1 MVLYTLVL
9 YTGKELASKT
19 LISSFK
25 RISLMKTVSQ
35 ELKTSGGI
43 IENSPTNQDVD
54 TPRYTRR
61 ETLLTMLAVLLVM
74 LLASLDQTIV
84 GTAMPHIISDLQGF
98 DRYTW
103 VTTAY
108 LLTSTVMVPIYGKL
122 SDIFGRKPIF
132 LIGVVLF
139 LIGSAASG
147 ASQTMN
153 QLIAFRAFQGLG
165 AAALMPI
172 ALAVIGDL
180 FTPRE
185 RGKWQGVTGAVFGL
199 SSILGPTAGGW
210 ITDNSTWRWVF
221 YVNLPIGIIALLVL
235 IFLMPT
241 LRSKNAGKASVDYV
255 GALLLIAG
263 TVPLLL
269 GFTWAGSQYDWLSWQ
284 ILSTFGGAIVFLALF
299 ILYEIRQERLNA
311 QPIINPSLFTNRI
324 FTVSILI
331 TMIMSMGMFG
341 SILFLPLYAQGVLGI
356 SATNSGLL
364 LSPLM
369 MGLIVSSVIA
379 GLLVSRFGKYK
390 WIAFVGMAITIGG
403 SLLLLRLDVNSTN
416 RDLITA
422 MIVLGVGLGFS
433 MSLYTVIVQNA
444 LPKMIGQATS
454 GLTFFRS
461 IGGTIAVAAMGS
473 ILTSAYVP
481 GFHAAISTQVKTII
495 PAKVL
500 NIFDNPNVLLS
511 SDIQKKLLT
520 QFAAFGPQGKALYG
534 QLIEAVKIGLTS
546 GIHNVYVL
554 STVLMC
560 IGFVAVFF
568 LKEIPLRGGKKS
580 AAKEQAPED
589 AVEATSSAVMM
600 H

>member
-1 MVLYTLVL
+1 MVV
-9 YTGKELASKT
+9 AS
-19 LISSFK
+19 SS
-25 RISLMKTVSQ
+25 TY
-35 ELKTSGGI
+35 
-43 IENSPTNQDVD
+43 QDID
-54 TPRYTRR
+54 TPRFTRR
-61 ETLLTMLAVLLVM
+61 ETLLTMTGVLLVM

-84 GTAMPHIISDLQGF
+84 GTAMPRIITDLQGF

-139 LIGSAASG
+139 LAGSAASG

-172 ALAVIGDL
+172 AIAVVGDL

-185 RGKWQGVTGAVFGL
+185 RGKWQGVTGGVFGL
-199 SSILGPTAGGW
+199 SSILGPTVGGW

-221 YVNLPIGIIALLVL
+221 YVNLPIGIAALLVL
-235 IFLMPT
+235 IFLMPP
-241 LRSKNAGKASVDYV
+241 LRSKITGKVSIDYL
-255 GALLLIAG
+255 GAALLILG

-269 GFTWAGSQYDWLSWQ
+269 GFTWAGSQYAWLSWQ
-284 ILSTFGGAIVFLALF
+284 VISMFTGAVVFLVLF
-299 ILYEIRQERLNA
+299 ILYEARLERRNE
-311 QPIINPSLFTNRI
+311 QPIIAPSLFTNRI
-324 FTVSILI
+324 FTVSVLI
-331 TMIMSMGMFG
+331 TMITSMGMFG

-369 MGLIVSSVIA
+369 GGLIFSSIVS
-379 GLLVSRFGKYK
+379 GQLVSRFGKYK
-390 WIAFVGMAITIGG
+390 WIAFVGMAITIVG
-403 SLLLLRLDVNSTN
+403 SLLLLRLDVSSTN
-416 RDLITA
+416 TDLVVA
-422 MIVLGVGLGFS
+422 MIVLGLGLGFS

-444 LPKMIGQATS
+444 LPKIIGQATS
-454 GLTFFRS
+454 ALTFFRS
-461 IGGTIAVAAMGS
+461 IGATIAVAAMGS
-473 ILTSAYVP
+473 ILTSTYVP
-481 GFHAAISTQVKTII
+481 AFHNAIAAQVKAVI

-500 NIFDNPNVLLS
+500 TVFDNPNVLLS
-511 SDIQKKLLT
+511 SDVQKQLLAR
-520 QFAAFGPQGKALYG
+520 FSAFGPQGKALYD
-534 QLIEAVKIGLTS
+534 QLLEAVKVGLTS
-546 GIHNVYVL
+546 GIHNVYIL

-560 IGFVAVFF
+560 IGFVAIFF
-568 LKEIPLRGGKKS
+568 LKEIPLRGGRRS
-580 AAKEQAPED
+580 AASSQAPQN
-589 AVEATSSAVMM
+589 AAEASSPVAMT

>member
-1 MVLYTLVL
+1 
-9 YTGKELASKT
+9 
-19 LISSFK
+19 
-25 RISLMKTVSQ
+25 MKTVSQ
-35 ELKTSGGI
+35 DLTKDNNGPGGS
-43 IENSPTNQDVD
+43 SPAVQDID

-61 ETLLTMLAVLLVM
+61 ETLFTMAAVLLVM

-84 GTAMPHIISDLQGF
+84 GTAMPRIITDLQGF

-172 ALAVIGDL
+172 AIAVVGDL

-185 RGKWQGVTGAVFGL
+185 RGKWQGVTGGVFGL

-210 ITDNSTWRWVF
+210 ITDHSTWRWVF
-221 YVNLPIGIIALLVL
+221 YVNLPVGIAALLVL

-241 LRSKNAGKASVDYV
+241 LRSKNTGKVSIDYI

-284 ILSTFGGAIVFLALF
+284 ILSIFSVAIVFIALF
-299 ILYEIRQERLNA
+299 ILYEVRLERLNA
-311 QPIINPSLFTNRI
+311 QPIIGPSLFANRI
-324 FTVSILI
+324 FSVSVII
-331 TMIMSMGMFG
+331 TMITSMGMFG

-369 MGLIVSSVIA
+369 MGLIFSSIVS
-379 GLLVSRFGKYK
+379 GQLVSRFGKYK
-390 WIAFVGMAITIGG
+390 WVAFVGMAITIVG
-403 SLLLLRLDVNSTN
+403 SLLLQRLDVNSTN
-416 RDLITA
+416 TDMIVA
-422 MIVLGVGLGFS
+422 MIVLGLGLGFS

-444 LPKMIGQATS
+444 LPDRIGQATS
-454 GLTFFRS
+454 ALTFFRS
-461 IGGTIAVAAMGS
+461 IGSTVAVAAMGS
-473 ILTSAYVP
+473 LLTSAYVP
-481 GFHAAISTQVKTII
+481 GFHNAISAQVKAVI
-495 PAKVL
+495 PPQVIS
-500 NIFDNPNVLLS
+500 IFDNPNVLLS
-511 SDIQKKLLT
+511 ADIQNQLLAK
-520 QFAAFGPQGKALYG
+520 FSAFGPAGKSLYN
-534 QLIEAVKIGLTS
+534 QLMEAVKVGLTS

-560 IGFVAVFF
+560 IGFVAIFF
-568 LKEIPLRGGKKS
+568 LKEIPLRGGKQK
-580 AAKEQAPED
+580 AVKAQAPED
-589 AVEATSSAVMM
+589 ATEGTSSVVMM